1 MEQQQETYLTPE
13 GRDKLQQELEELETV
28 RRREVADELKTA
40 AEVGGTVDNAEYD
53 EAKRNQDAVERR
65 VMFLENLLHSA
76 VVIPEHEGPSDTVEI
91 GSQVQVEDEKGTKS
105 EFTIVGSAE
114 ADPLHGRISN
124 ESPVGHALIGKR
136 IGEQAQASAPKGT
149 VKLTVVSIR

>member
-1 MEQQQETYLTPE
+1 MEQPQETYLTLE
-13 GRDKLQQELEELETV
+13 GSERLQQELEQLETV

-65 VMFLENLLHSA
+65 IMDLENLLHSA
-76 VVIPEHEGPSDTVEI
+76 IIVPEHESPSDTVEI
-91 GSQVQVEDEKGTKS
+91 GSHVLVENEQGARS
-105 EFTIVGSAE
+105 EYTIVGSAE

-124 ESPVGHALIGKR
+124 ESPVGQALLGKR
-136 IGEQAQASAPKGT
+136 VGEQAQARAPQGT

>member
-1 MEQQQETYLTPE
+1 MKQPQETYLTQE
-13 GRDKLQQELEELETV
+13 GRERLQQELEQLETV

-65 VMFLENLLHSA
+65 AMDLENLLHTA
-76 VVIPEHEGPSDTVEI
+76 IIVPEHEGPSDTVEI
-91 GSQVQVEDEKGTKS
+91 GSQVLVENEQGARS
-105 EFTIVGSAE
+105 EYTIVGSAE

-124 ESPVGHALIGKR
+124 ESPVGQALLGKR
-136 IGEQAQASAPKGT
+136 VGEQAQASAPQGT

>member
-1 MEQQQETYLTPE
+1 MQQSPQTYLTQE
-13 GRDKLQQELEELETV
+13 GRVRLQQELDQMETV

-65 VMFLENLLHSA
+65 IMDLENLLRSA
-76 VVIPEHEGPSDTVEI
+76 INVPEHEGLSDTVEI
-91 GSQVQVEDEKGTKS
+91 GSQVQVENEQGARS
-105 EFTIVGSAE
+105 EYTIVGSAE

-124 ESPVGHALIGKR
+124 ESPVGQALLGKR
-136 IGEQAQASAPKGT
+136 VGEQAQARAPQGT
-149 VKLTVVSIR
+149 VKLKVVSIR

>member
-1 MEQQQETYLTPE
+1 MEQSQETYLTQE
-13 GRDKLQQELEELETV
+13 GRERILRELEQLETV

-40 AEVGGTVDNAEYD
+40 AEVGGTVDNAGYD

-65 VMFLENLLHSA
+65 IMDLENLLHSA
-76 VVIPEHEGPSDTVEI
+76 TIVPERQGPSDTVEI
-91 GSQVQVEDEKGTKS
+91 GSQVLVENEQGAKS
-105 EFTIVGSAE
+105 EYTIVGSAE

-124 ESPVGHALIGKR
+124 ESPVGQALLGKR
-136 IGEQAQASAPKGT
+136 VGEQAQARAPQGT

>member
-1 MEQQQETYLTPE
+1 MEQTQETYLTLE
-13 GRDKLQQELEELETV
+13 GRDRLQQELESLETV

-65 VMFLENLLHSA
+65 IMDLENLLHSA
-76 VVIPEHEGPSDTVEI
+76 TIVPEHEGPSETVEI
-91 GSQVQVEDEKGTKS
+91 GSQVMVENEQGAKS
-105 EFTIVGSAE
+105 EYAIVGSAE
-114 ADPLHGRISN
+114 ADPLQGRISN
-124 ESPVGHALIGKR
+124 ESPVGQALLGKR
-136 IGEQAQASAPKGT
+136 VGQQAQARAPQGT